1 MAGWLVVHG
10 ICPPLP
16 HPCPVLSG
24 LLPESV
30 SLQSLQMS
38 GGHGS
43 LLLTDLSNSL
53 IHQNRV
59 KC

>member
-1 MAGWLVVHG
+1 MAGRMVVHG
-10 ICPPLP
+10 ICPPPP

-38 GGHGS
+38 GGHDS
-43 LLLTDLSNSL
+43 LSLTDLSNFYSSE
-53 IHQNRV
+53 
-59 KC
+59 